1 MEAIGRFDNFKWLL
15 SHRVVKENKQ
25 PDENVLM
32 FNEHGAFVVGIEE
45 IYFVESFYANYVRV
59 FGSSFIQSKLDAL
72 EDETAKRWA
81 NYAISRIPDVIKYE
95 NAEFEERLEEL
106 SDKLELPAPHLLEV
120 FKPYMP
126 FITYGDYY
134 KFAIDK
140 VDSPLYRYFY
150 VLLILMYEDDYPTDD
165 TVLYPYTYTTCPQKD
180 TCKEKNKCQPCR
192 RCYYLELRNG
202 KDYNFA
208 KELSEFQKEITLDF
222 LSAVP
227 QEIKEKMLV
236 KLYESL
242 QQVNQSGF
250 FAAKLSL
257 SYDKVLY
264 EGKKSLTGNFFLRW
278 DKVDFFNGFYTV
290 RHPDV
295 PFNSAKPYK
304 IEDKNSRK
312 AFNDISGIFMKKLPP
327 LYVEAKDGKIIK
339 VMNRANLTSCISNLE
354 HKVGRAEVLHQSG
367 ISHKKFK
374 AKEITKME
382 AKSLCKELKSRYLDY
397 LCSKQLDSYRVIY
410 CVESR
415 VNSSGAVV
423 CEYSFIFTIGETS
436 NKLVLAYEN
445 ASNSRCTYI
454 FPILRCS
461 WKASIEKIYDFF
473 ASNEI
478 NKRQLMASRTIDLRL
493 PGDYDYHRIFHSDYL
508 TWVDNIRLH
517 SRK

>member
-1 MEAIGRFDNFKWLL
+1 MGAVGRFDNFKWLL

-25 PDENVLM
+25 PDENTLM
-32 FNEHGAFVVGIEE
+32 FNEHGAFSVGIEE
-45 IYFVESFYANYVRV
+45 IYFVESFYANYVRI
-59 FGSSFIQSKLDAL
+59 FGSSFIQSKMSTL
-72 EDETAKRWA
+72 ENETAKQWA

-95 NAEFEERLEEL
+95 NAEFEEHLIEL
-106 SDKLELPAPHLLEV
+106 SDKLELPASHLLEV

-126 FITYGDYY
+126 FITFGDYY

-140 VDSPLYRYFY
+140 VDSPMYRYFY
-150 VLLILMYEDDYPTDD
+150 VLLILMYEYDYPTDD
-165 TVLYPYTYTTCPQKD
+165 TILYPYTYATCPQKD
-180 TCKEKNKCQPCR
+180 TCKEKDKCQPCR
-192 RCYYLELRNG
+192 RCYYLEFRNG
-202 KDYNFA
+202 KDYDFA
-208 KELSEFQKEITLDF
+208 RELNDFQKEKTLDF
-222 LSAVP
+222 LSVVP
-227 QEIKEKMLV
+227 HKIKEKMLV

-250 FAAKLSL
+250 FAAKLCL

-264 EGKKSLTGNFFLRW
+264 GGKKPLTGGFFLRW

-295 PFNSAKPYK
+295 PFNSAKPYR

-327 LYVEAKDGKIIK
+327 LYVEAKDGKIVK
-339 VMNRANLTSCISNLE
+339 VMNRANLTSCISILE
-354 HKVGRAEVLHQSG
+354 YKVGRADVSHQSC

-397 LCSKQLDSYRVIY
+397 LCSKQLDSYKVIY

-423 CEYSFIFTIGETS
+423 CEYSFIFTIGETP

-454 FPILRCS
+454 FPILRHF
-461 WKASIEKIYDFF
+461 WKDSIEKIYDFF
-473 ASNEI
+473 ASNEV
-478 NKRQLMASRTIDLRL
+478 NKRQLMASRSIDLRL
-493 PGDYDYHRIFHSDYL
+493 PGDYDYSRIFHSDYL

-517 SRK
+517 TRR

>member
-25 PDENVLM
+25 PDETVLM

-72 EDETAKRWA
+72 ENETAKQWA

-95 NAEFEERLEEL
+95 DAEFEERLEEL

-126 FITYGDYY
+126 FITFGDYY

-150 VLLILMYEDDYPTDD
+150 VLLILMYEDDFPENATIKYPF
-165 TVLYPYTYTTCPQKD
+165 TYANCPLKKC
-180 TCKEKNKCQPCR
+180 TAREKCQSSKS
-192 RCYYLELRNG
+192 CYRLEMQYG
-202 KDYNFA
+202 KNYDFA
-208 KELSEFQKEITLDF
+208 RELNEFQKEKTLDF
-222 LSAVP
+222 LLAVP
-227 QEIKEKMLV
+227 QKIKEKMLV

-264 EGKKSLTGNFFLRW
+264 GGKKPLTGNFFLRW
-278 DKVDFFNGFYTV
+278 DKVNFFNGFYTV

-304 IEDKNSRK
+304 IKDKNSRK

-339 VMNRANLTSCISNLE
+339 VMNRANLTSCISILE
-354 HKVGRAEVLHQSG
+354 HKVGRADVSHQSG

-382 AKSLCKELKSRYLDY
+382 AKSMCKELKSRYLDY
-397 LCSKQLDSYRVIY
+397 LCSKQLDSYKVIY

-454 FPILRCS
+454 FPILRRF
-461 WKASIEKIYDFF
+461 WKDSIEKIYDFF

-478 NKRQLMASRTIDLRL
+478 NKRQLMASRSIDLRL

-508 TWVDNIRLH
+508 TWVDNVRLH
-517 SRK
+517 SRR